1 MKYLLPIL
9 IVVFSMSTLANDKV
23 RPGPHNKMGHTEQT
37 SEEKKGTFF
46 YKLFN
51 DELDFIGSNDS
62 NSNNVESNDQ
72 VLSQIEK
79 LADLKER
86 GILTDSE
93 FNEKKSIL
101 LNKIQ

>member
-9 IVVFSMSTLANDKV
+9 VIVFSAHTLANDQV
-23 RPGPHNKMGHTEQT
+23 RPGPHNKLGHTKQ
-37 SEEKKGTFF
+37 SPEEKKDTFI

-51 DELDFIGSNDS
+51 DEIEFLSSDDS
-62 NSNNVESNDQ
+62 NSNSAKGNDK

-86 GILTDSE
+86 GILTESE
-93 FNEKKSIL
+93 FQEKKSIL

>member
-1 MKYLLPIL
+1 M
-9 IVVFSMSTLANDKV
+9 
-23 RPGPHNKMGHTEQT
+23 
-37 SEEKKGTFF
+37 
-46 YKLFN
+46 
-51 DELDFIGSNDS
+51 GSNNS
-62 NSNNVESNDQ
+62 NSNKVESNDQ

-86 GILTDSE
+86 GILTESE